1 MIILYKTCTCHLLHT
16 LKDTTTPVLCLL
28 HASHTIHFSHK
39 RKHFSHKSEC
49 FWHGEIHFLQGTK
62 WFPAQ
67 NGTLSAQNDFSFN
80 KLLTRFTRNNSLGLA
95 LFWFTSSCYSHIVV
109 APSNTW
115 VSAGYSSFLPHQC
128 SIRANIWA
136 DVKTCLLIFVK

>member
-49 FWHGEIHFLQGTK
+49 FWHDEIHFLQGTK
-62 WFPAQ
+62 YFLHKMVPFLHKMISVSTSFSHGLHETIHLVWPCSDSQAVVILILWSPPPTHGFQPAIPV
-67 NGTLSAQNDFSFN
+67 F
-80 KLLTRFTRNNSLGLA
+80 
-95 LFWFTSSCYSHIVV
+95 SHIS
-109 APSNTW
+109 APFAPISELMW
-115 VSAGYSSFLPHQC
+115 RLVC
-128 SIRANIWA
+128 
-136 DVKTCLLIFVK
+136 